1 MKKYLVILTLVAI
14 AFSCSP
20 KKNHFIN
27 NPNGSSELAT
37 LMNQMYSDL
46 FNIKAKVIKG
56 KKVKFQA
63 DYSTIMTATPTDE
76 SMKNNTFE
84 SFATALLQN
93 VKELNTATSANQLEA
108 YKTVVQTCIS
118 CHNNSCPGPLMR
130 IANLEITD

>member
-1 MKKYLVILTLVAI
+1 MKKFIVIFTLIAI

-46 FNIKAKVIKG
+46 YNVKAKIVKG
-56 KKVKFQA
+56 KKVNFQA
-63 DYSTIMTATPTDE
+63 DYSTIMTAVPTDA

-84 SFATALLQN
+84 PFATALLYN
-93 VKELNTATSANQLEA
+93 VKELNNSTNANQLEA
-108 YKTVVQTCIS
+108 YKTIVQTCIS

-130 IANLEITD
+130 IANLEIKD